1 MKLIGVQ
8 NGGLVV
14 ALCANGFQRSN
25 STLGVSIRC
34 LKWQTR
40 WRRNGSLETPEWVEC
55 ALAKRPEPWQI
66 SFDRE
71 RTCLVFGDLEL

>member
-40 WRRNGSLETPEWVEC
+40 WRRNGSLEIHQGLN
-55 ALAKRPEPWQI
+55 AL
-66 SFDRE
+66 S
-71 RTCLVFGDLEL
+71 